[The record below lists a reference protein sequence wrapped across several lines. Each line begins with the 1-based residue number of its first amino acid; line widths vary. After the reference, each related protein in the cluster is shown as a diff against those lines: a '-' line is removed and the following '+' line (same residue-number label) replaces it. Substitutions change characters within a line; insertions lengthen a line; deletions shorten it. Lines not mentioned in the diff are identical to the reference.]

1 MSLTVDR
8 IAAMFVFGMKEI
20 QDIVRAFGRM
30 KREGTPCALATVVR
44 AQGSTY
50 RRPGARMLFSEN
62 GRVAGLIN
70 ASCFEADLA
79 ERAKE
84 VISSGEPRLV
94 RYDTTSSADIV
105 FGLGLGCNGIV
116 EVLLEPGD
124 AQSTGKKLDLL
135 RACIDNRYPL
145 TLATVVGG
153 GSSDR
158 ARLGDFLAVRGGQRV
173 EATIGDARLLSQIE
187 ADAKGTA
194 SPSSTLKTFASS
206 AEKVEIFFEL
216 ISPPLPLV
224 IFGAGAD
231 AIPLVEAA
239 KSLGWHVTV
248 VDHRA
253 AYASRSNFP
262 AADSLLVAED
272 IPTGLDLDEGHAA
285 VIMTHNFTRDRNLL
299 RTLLV
304 SPARYVGLLGPRSK
318 LQTILQSL
326 GEQGFTPGED
336 HLRKLHA
343 PIGLDIGAETPEE
356 IAISIVAEI
365 KAVLENRSGGFLKDR
380 RGAIH

>member
-1 MSLTVDR
+1 
-8 IAAMFVFGMKEI
+8 MKET

-30 KREGTPCALATVVR
+30 KQDGTHYALATVVR
-44 AQGSTY
+44 AHGSTY

-62 GRVAGLIN
+62 GRIAGLIN

-84 VISSGEPRLV
+84 VISSGKPRLV

-124 AQSTGKKLDLL
+124 AQSTGKKLELL
-135 RACIDNRYPL
+135 RACIENRYPL
-145 TLATVVGG
+145 TLATVVGS
-153 GSSDR
+153 GSPDR

-173 EATIGDARLLSQIE
+173 DATIGDAHLLSEID
-187 ADAKGTA
+187 ADAKGTPG
-194 SPSSTLKTFASS
+194 PSSTPKTFASS
-206 AEKVEIFFEL
+206 AGEVEVFFEL

-248 VDHRA
+248 VDHRPA
-253 AYASRSNFP
+253 SASRSNFP
-262 AADSLLVAED
+262 DADSLLVAED
-272 IPTGLDLDEGHAA
+272 LPTDLVLGDGHAA
-285 VIMTHNFTRDRNLL
+285 VIMTHNFERDRNLL
-299 RTLLV
+299 RALLV

-318 LQTILQSL
+318 LQTILQAL
-326 GEQGFTPGED
+326 EKQGFKPGPD

-356 IAISIVAEI
+356 IAVSIVAEI
-365 KAVLENRSGGFLKDR
+365 KAVLEDRSGGFLKDR